1 MRRIKELADQ
11 IKEELEG
18 AKVYAEKSLD
28 LKAHGDTSR
37 AAKYK
42 DMANDELKHALN
54 IHDEAV
60 DEIRKLSEI
69 YTPPAS
75 MQEAWDLTH
84 KEYIEKT
91 AWIKTML
98 QM

>member
-1 MRRIKELADQ
+1 MRRIKELTDQ
-11 IKEELEG
+11 IKEELKG
-18 AKVYAEKSLD
+18 AKEYAEKSLD
-28 LKAHGDTSR
+28 YKAHGDSSR

-54 IHDEAV
+54 LHEEAV
-60 DEIRKLSEI
+60 EEIRKLSEV
-69 YTPPAS
+69 YTAPAS
-75 MQEAWDLTH
+75 MQETWDIMH
-84 KEYIEKT
+84 KEFIEKT